1 MEVKRAFFI
10 AALRKKSIMPALQ
23 AEPSTRIQVESD
35 TAFLRVTDALA
46 REQVSLSDDIRERIG
61 QLEKLAAVGL
71 YTSGIAH
78 EIKNALVGVKTC
90 VQLAGETELGPLAN
104 REVLRIESLV
114 NLLSQY
120 VSKNKQS
127 FAPVKLNEVVGNAAR
142 SLETARAGKNICLHM
157 DLQAAPDTT
166 LGNGMQLEQAL
177 LNLLLNAVEATPAG
191 GAIGVRS
198 YNETGQVRIELR
210 DSGSGIPVEDL
221 ERIFEPFYS
230 TKARGSGLGLG
241 ITRRIVREHKGNID
255 VTSETGRGATFTLSF
270 PMAEN

>member
-1 MEVKRAFFI
+1 
-10 AALRKKSIMPALQ
+10 MPALQ

-46 REQVSLSDDIRERIG
+46 REQVSLSEDMRERIG
-61 QLEKLAAVGL
+61 QLEKLATVGL
-71 YTSGIAH
+71 FTSNIAH

-90 VQLAGETELGPLAN
+90 VQLAAGTELGPLAN

-127 FAPVKLNEVVGNAAR
+127 FADVNLNQVVDNAAR
-142 SLETARAGKNICLHM
+142 SLESARAGKNISLQIE
-157 DLQAAPDTT
+157 LQAAPATIK
-166 LGNGMQLEQAL
+166 GSGMQLEQAL

-198 YNETGQVRIELR
+198 YNESGQVRVELR
-210 DSGSGIPVEDL
+210 DSGAGIPVDDL

-241 ITRRIVREHKGNID
+241 ITRRIVREHKGNIE
-255 VTSETGRGATFTLSF
+255 VASESGRGATFTLTF
-270 PMAEN
+270 PVAEN